1 MPFKKKKAKKKEVEF
16 YSFNK
21 LIKKCPEAKYYM
33 VFSKRSN
40 GKTYDGIHRIL
51 EDYVKSGYNHEGVY
65 IRRHEKDIAGK
76 AGDTDI
82 ATDVLT
88 DTYASVFSHLQ
99 KQKEYSKSAV
109 ADEFYRALNA
119 AIERYKRR
127 STETLHDAKASD
139 GSLLADLC
147 ERTLDLDEQTA
158 RDDMLIKKAH
168 SYGLQC
174 GSTERKTFIL
184 YFYEGYTAQRIA
196 KLLGIDESEVFGY
209 LERTVSGIQ
218 NNFLA
223 KYITK

>member
-1 MPFKKKKAKKKEVEF
+1 MKKKDAIRYFNDF
-16 YSFNK
+16 YD
-21 LIKKCPEAKYYM
+21 M
-33 VFSKRSN
+33 
-40 GKTYDGIHRIL
+40 TYNDAMTF
-51 EDYVKSGYNHEGVY
+51 
-65 IRRHEKDIAGK
+65 IAGK

-99 KQKEYSKSAV
+99 KQKEYSESAV

-127 STETLHDAKASD
+127 YTETLHDAKASD
-139 GSLLADLC
+139 GSLLAELC

-168 SYGLQC
+168 SYVLQC

-223 KYITK
+223 KYVTK